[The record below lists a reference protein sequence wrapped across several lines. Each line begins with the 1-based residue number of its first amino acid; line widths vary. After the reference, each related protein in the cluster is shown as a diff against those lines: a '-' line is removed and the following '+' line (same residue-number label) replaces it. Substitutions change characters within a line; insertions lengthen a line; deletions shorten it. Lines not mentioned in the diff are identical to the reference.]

1 MHAAFIADLDASEP
15 IDLERWEARP
25 LRLRLKEWT
34 ARLLEYW
41 L

>member
-1 MHAAFIADLDASEP
+1 MQTAFTADLEASEP
-15 IDLERWEARP
+15 VDLERWEARP
-25 LRLRLKEWT
+25 LRLRLKELA